1 MYDDAPA
8 SQSRVDKWSKRYY
21 STAQHRLPHDMN
33 FVFKFDVVVDE
44 FDITSPTSV
53 QQMTMLSPPEPLDAL
68 IFRIAAAIADT
79 STEEGELDMWVEAV
93 KTAPLMIVKF
103 DRARTIELK
112 RINEREGFGHQF
124 ELLYRSPFDR
134 IFEVVDLQNKIEQE
148 LGKAA
153 AAKQVEA
160 VWCEHIDQSGM
171 SEEVNKDF
179 IELAVKIKKKLFFC
193 GDAVR

>member
-1 MYDDAPA
+1 
-8 SQSRVDKWSKRYY
+8 
-21 STAQHRLPHDMN
+21 
-33 FVFKFDVVVDE
+33 
-44 FDITSPTSV
+44 
-53 QQMTMLSPPEPLDAL
+53 MTMLSPPEPLDAL
-68 IFRIAAAIADT
+68 IFRIAAAIADPA
-79 STEEGELDMWVEAV
+79 TEEGELDMWVEAV
-93 KTAPLMIVKF
+93 VTAPLMIVKF

-153 AAKQVEA
+153 TAKQVET
-160 VWCEHIDQSGM
+160 VWCENIDQSGM

-179 IELAVKIKKKLFFC
+179 IELAVKIKKKVFFC
-193 GDAVR
+193 GDTVRKLKEADDTWLKQSPWDSIYKIEVLCTKLGTHSPFMRCGVG